1 MVSQAWTLSSRFCF
15 SYLICVLFLVFFN
28 SITCIIRFIPLIHRW
43 KDGVIV
49 SRRRRRQAVV
59 WIVDVVVSFTNVLQR
74 HFSQNPLAAAA
85 PAQFPPQA
93 LSFCLAS
100 HFMLDP
106 LLFCFILRYDDR
118 VCLKGGSYHPP
129 YVHWLSSFHW
139 KLCFSVA
146 ASLFHLF
153 WLLTVGWSSHV
164 WSLVAKLRKIIH
176 WTALLL
182 VWWWIRSNDK
192 KFGQWPIS
200 LGAPSVVG
208 FARGV
213 VSKMQSLGPFWK
225 IFVRC

>member
-85 PAQFPPQA
+85 QFPPQA

-118 VCLKGGSYHPP
+118 VCLKGSSYRPP
-129 YVHWLSSFHW
+129 
-139 KLCFSVA
+139 LCALALFISLETLLFCCGFSV
-146 ASLFHLF
+146 
-153 WLLTVGWSSHV
+153 
-164 WSLVAKLRKIIH
+164 SLVLIVDSRLIISCVEFSCQV
-176 WTALLL
+176 T
-182 VWWWIRSNDK
+182 
-192 KFGQWPIS
+192 
-200 LGAPSVVG
+200 
-208 FARGV
+208 
-213 VSKMQSLGPFWK
+213 
-225 IFVRC
+225 